1 VVERVT
7 PEMFGRPTA
16 GHEARYALAA
26 GFLRPEDVV
35 VDAACGI
42 GYGALV
48 LDAHD
53 DVTYYGVDRDTSV
66 VAVREH
72 PQRTFIQADLDTWE
86 PPFEFDVAVGFE
98 TLEHLENYRTYL
110 GWARRARRFL
120 ILSVPI
126 VPSKH
131 ANPFHVHDFERD
143 DVIQLVTADDS
154 WRLFQYF
161 DQPWEHS
168 CVYVFARSGV
178 SPVDPRDLRGRRRRQ
193 RLDGVTARSKAWIS
207 RGVRRTRS
215 RASTARARLRGS

>member
-1 VVERVT
+1 VVERIT

-26 GFLRPEDVV
+26 GFLRPGDVV

-42 GYGALV
+42 GYGALL

-53 DVTYYGVDRDTSV
+53 DVTYYGVDRDTAI
-66 VAVREH
+66 VAVKEH
-72 PQRTFIQADLDTWE
+72 PRRTFIQADLQAWQ

-98 TLEHLENYRTYL
+98 TIEHLENYQTYL
-110 GWARRARRFL
+110 EWVRRAKRYV
-120 ILSVPI
+120 IVSVPI

-131 ANPFHVHDFERD
+131 ENVFHVHDFERD
-143 DVIQLVTADDS
+143 DVIQLVTADDQ

-168 CVYVFARSGV
+168 CVYVFARPGV
-178 SPVDPRDLRGRRRRQ
+178 APVDPRDLRVVRSGRIERLASWGRR
-193 RLDGVTARSKAWIS
+193 A
-207 RGVRRTRS
+207 VR
-215 RASTARARLRGS
+215 